1 MTSPGTYPTGDP
13 ATTPGYLEE
22 AAEQLRLA
30 RADNEKRAALIPSL
44 IAGEV
49 SVTDI
54 LREVNDRRIVI
65 AEIFAGLAAI
75 QEGMVTPDGGYDVGV
90 ALQRL
95 DVTDTGNG
103 EPGS

>member
-1 MTSPGTYPTGDP
+1 MTGSTTPG
-13 ATTPGYLEE
+13 PGYLEE
-22 AAEQLRLA
+22 AAQQLRLA
-30 RADNEKRAALIPSL
+30 RADNEKRAELAAELV
-44 IAGEV
+44 AGRLG
-49 SVTDI
+49 SGTQI

-95 DVTDTGNG
+95 HPGDVIEEG
-103 EPGS
+103 PGS

>member
-13 ATTPGYLEE
+13 GPGYLEE

-30 RADNEKRAALIPSL
+30 RADNEKRAAIIPSL

-75 QEGMVTPDGGYDVGV
+75 QEGMIAETGGYDVGV

-95 DVTDTGNG
+95 DIAENG
-103 EPGS
+103 PGS